1 MTNVI
6 PFVKPA
12 PADDVISELFEEWH
26 NHKKK
31 LTFSNYIA
39 TRMPL
44 FFGEFSS
51 NLPIADK
58 IKNTERHFAI
68 PFEVYSPKNGT
79 LWTGILY
86 VDSQKFTMPQFVNEE
101 DLRLFMILAF
111 LKIRSIN

>member
-1 MTNVI
+1 MTNVL
-6 PFVKPA
+6 PFFKSA
-12 PADDVISELFEEWH
+12 NIDVINDLFEEW
-26 NHKKK
+26 NEHKKK

-51 NLPIADK
+51 NLPISDK

-68 PFEVYSPKNGT
+68 SFEVYSPKNGK
-79 LWTGILY
+79 LWTGNLY
-86 VDSQKFTMPQFVNEE
+86 VDSKKFTMPQFVNED

-111 LKIRSIN
+111 LKIRSVK